1 MIDGIPAWVGL
12 ASPVSATLVVFWLV
26 FTHRL
31 VTRAA
36 HTEMVKVLQEHNA
49 EVIKQRDLWQSAAN
63 LANKTNGDL
72 AKTNSDFIENAKFS
86 AHVMSAIQEN
96 AAGGGAHAVQQATG

>member
-1 MIDGIPAWVGL
+1 MIDGIPAVVNL
-12 ASPVSATLVVFWLV
+12 ASPLAATIAVFYLV
-26 FTHRL
+26 FTGRLWTKAAHMDVVRVLEDQIAAL
-31 VTRAA
+31 VTDR
-36 HTEMVKVLQEHNA
+36 NN
-49 EVIKQRDLWQSAAN
+49 WQSAAT
-63 LANKTNGDL
+63 LANQTNSDL

>member
-49 EVIKQRDLWQSAAN
+49 EVIKQRDLWQSAAS

-72 AKTNSDFIENAKFS
+72 AKTNGDLIENAKFS

-96 AAGGGAHAVQQATG
+96 AAGGASHVVPETTG